1 LRFTKPDLPAIAAE
15 SNDLKAIR
23 KAVVDAAGVGAGL
36 WLTKVDLT
44 GAHLQPAPP
53 YVRRAERSK
62 VRLKPRAI
70 GEMSYKRRSQPPHA

>member
-53 YVRRAERSK
+53 SGKKQDEAETEGYREN
-62 VRLKPRAI
+62 VVYEEKPATSRVI
-70 GEMSYKRRSQPPHA
+70 V

>member
-1 LRFTKPDLPAIAAE
+1 MRFTKPDLPAIAAE

-53 YVRRAERSK
+53 LLSGERKEAGEAETEGYRGN
-62 VRLKPRAI
+62 VV
-70 GEMSYKRRSQPPHA
+70 